1 MRFTPTINIITN
13 DTCNVYVKDTSA
25 YLPENMSAGKHQFK
39 YSDTVSIDVLRHNKL
54 QETIHR
60 DFTFSDHSDNTPIK
74 IPVNVDGWFSIVHI
88 VLPSKKWFDEEFSKS
103 DTSKLG
109 LYHVVYYSDGKKIYK
124 YLPKISESPEEVP
137 LGEILDLNLNSRD
150 YTVYYTEKDYVSIC
164 FLQECYINLCQQ
176 IFNKRGFSPC
186 WNKNTVDSELVY
198 KRDLVWMAINV
209 IKYLTSLNQ
218 LSEVERIIE
227 QINGCN
233 GLCKSDTANKSNNS
247 GCGCSK

>member
-1 MRFTPTINIITN
+1 MRFTPTINVITN
-13 DTCNVYVKDTSA
+13 DTCNVYVEDTSV
-25 YLPENMSAGKHQFK
+25 YLPENISAGKHQFK
-39 YSDTVSIDVLRHNKL
+39 YSDTISIDVLRHNKL

-60 DFTFSDHSDNTPIK
+60 DFIFSDHSNNTPVK

-88 VLPSKKWFDEEFSKS
+88 VLPSKKWFDEELSKADAS
-103 DTSKLG
+103 RLG
-109 LYHVVYYSDGKKIYK
+109 LYHVIYYSDGKRVYK
-124 YLPKISESPEEVP
+124 YLPKISESSVEVS
-137 LGEILDLNLNSRD
+137 LGEILDLNLNARD

-164 FLQECYINLCQQ
+164 FLQKCYINLCQQ
-176 IFNKRGFSPC
+176 IFNERGFSPC
-186 WNKNTVDSELVY
+186 WNKNSVDSELVY

-233 GLCKSDTANKSNNS
+233 GLCKSDTTYKPSNS